1 MNNFNNLK
9 NPNQLETIKINN
21 SINEKMN
28 IDIINDTKLFIYD
41 FGYNHK
47 IDLSFF
53 VKENKNLEIKYFC
66 FAKNKNYININIDLE
81 EKKASADFKL
91 ITIATQTTD
100 NKIEVKINNL
110 APETKGN
117 IWQKGVVKNQGKN
130 QFLATGFIK
139 KGSDEASNFQ
149 ESRVLLLDDAAKGDA
164 SPILLIDHYNV
175 LAGHAASVSRVNS
188 DELYY
193 LQSRGI
199 SKQDAENL
207 MTIAFIKPLIDE
219 TDEKTQNKLMDLI
232 ESLLYE

>member
-1 MNNFNNLK
+1 MNNISNLQQPK
-9 NPNQLETIKINN
+9 ELEIIKITE
-21 SINEKMN
+21 SINKQYN
-28 IDIINDTKLFIYD
+28 INIINDTKIFIYD
-41 FGYNHK
+41 FGFNHK
-47 IDLSFF
+47 MDLSFF
-53 VKENKNLEIKYFC
+53 VHENKTLEIKYFC
-66 FAKNKNYININIDLE
+66 FAKETNEIKINIDLIE
-81 EKKASADFKL
+81 TKAKADFKL
-91 ITIATQTTD
+91 ITIATETTD
-100 NKIEVKINNL
+100 NKIEVKVNNL
-110 APETKGN
+110 APQTEGN

-130 QFLATGFIK
+130 QFLATGYIK
-139 KGSDEASNFQ
+139 KGCDEASNYQ

-199 SKQDAENL
+199 SKKDAENL

-219 TDEKTQNKLMDLI
+219 TDEETQKELMQLI